1 MPLTCAEYATD
12 FACSNA
18 RFSASTVLM
27 SGFGA
32 PRRTAMPML
41 ERARSTRLAATTLP
55 SLINSSMPA
64 RLRMMTSTGSPRR
77 TRLAMESGPIPVD
90 VASVTTV

>member
-55 SLINSSMPA
+55 SPTNSSIAGATQDDDVHRFTASHAA
-64 RLRMMTSTGSPRR
+64 RDGIRPDSC
-77 TRLAMESGPIPVD
+77 
-90 VASVTTV
+90 